1 MSKISLSLGALF
13 WASSVLAQV
22 PSVGELPSSS
32 PNILQICDCMDPSKA
47 KTSNCQ
53 SIFAASA
60 QEQGLVPPQQR
71 QPSAAGI
78 PSGTTGN
85 NAPHMGGVQLP
96 F

>member
-13 WASSVLAQV
+13 WVSSVLAQSS
-22 PSVGELPSSS
+22 SVGELPNSS

-60 QEQGLVPPQQR
+60 VEQGLTPAPR
-71 QPSAAGI
+71 QPSAIAPATNGV
-78 PSGTTGN
+78 
-85 NAPHMGGVQLP
+85 APHMGGAQLP